1 MLRRLSFV
9 VAVMSLTVDARAIE
23 VVSKQA
29 YLVDANTG
37 VVLYEKDA
45 DTPVPPSSMS
55 KLMTTYMIFKAL
67 EDGRMKLTDQ
77 VTISQKA
84 WKMEGS
90 RMFVKVGSQVSV
102 EDLLRGVI
110 IQSGNDAAVA
120 LAEALMGDESA
131 FAARATQEAHAMGAT
146 QTMLQNATGLPAE
159 GHVSTMK
166 DLALIALRTIKDFP
180 QYYHIYAET
189 EFTHNNIRQQNR
201 NPLLYAGLGADGLKT
216 GSTDAAGF
224 GVVGSAVQKGRRL
237 IMAINGAPTKQK
249 RADDA
254 KALITWGFSYFAS
267 PEIFKAGAEVEK
279 VDVWLGTQTHVPM
292 IVTKDIWATL
302 PRHQLGDLKV
312 EVVYNNPVAAPIT
325 KGQVLGKVLVHI
337 PGKAPQETPLV
348 AGASVERAGFFP
360 RIKTALTYLVWGHH

>member
-1 MLRRLSFV
+1 MPRRLCSFFV
-9 VAVMSLTVDARAIE
+9 LFTLVCDAHAIE

-67 EDGRMKLTDQ
+67 EDGRMKLSDQ
-77 VTISQKA
+77 VTVSQKA

-90 RMFVKVGSQVSV
+90 RMFLKVGSQVSV

-131 FAARATQEAHAMGAT
+131 FAARATQEAHTMGAT
-146 QTMLQNATGLPAE
+146 QTTLQNATGLPAD
-159 GHVSTMK
+159 GHVSTMR

-216 GSTDAAGF
+216 GSTDAAGY

-237 IMAINGAPTKQK
+237 IMAINGAPSKQK

-267 PEIFKAGAEVEK
+267 PEIFKKGTEVAK
-279 VDVWLGTQTHVPM
+279 VDVWLGKDTHVPM
-292 IVTKDIWATL
+292 IVTGDVWATL

-312 EVVYNNPVAAPIT
+312 EVVYNNPVSAPIAQ
-325 KGQVLGKVLVHI
+325 GQALGKVLVHI
-337 PGKAPQETPLV
+337 PGKPVMETPLV
-348 AGASVERAGFFP
+348 AGAAVERAGFFP